1 MDQGLKPLNFKD
13 CKMDGDMTVRKK
25 RRSPRELLE
34 EPTETELEII
44 REQAQAL
51 WRSGMKVEECLWELR
66 ELDREIE
73 ACKSRGALEEANR
86 LINRFNELC
95 DRARLYLHYLVVHR
109 EAVGFRRHPDLKR
122 IYPIPR
128 KKDLLE
134 DAVRKDHH
142 P

>member
-1 MDQGLKPLNFKD
+1 MPLDGGLEPLNFKGHRMEEEGFVCNKD
-13 CKMDGDMTVRKK
+13 
-25 RRSPRELLE
+25 PRELFE
-34 EPTETELEII
+34 EPTEVELEIMK
-44 REQAQAL
+44 EQAQAL
-51 WRSGMKVEECLWELR
+51 WRSGMKVEECLWALK
-66 ELDREIE
+66 ELDRQIE
-73 ACKSRGALEEANR
+73 ACRSKGAFEEANR
-86 LINRFNELC
+86 LIERFNELC

-128 KKDLLE
+128 KKEPLQ